1 MNRRIL
7 IAVFAILAAL
17 PLAAQGR
24 GSGGGSRLDYLAGYL
39 GLTDA
44 QKTQAQAIFD
54 AEKTASETLS
64 GEAEAARDALSAA
77 VKAGAADAQIDT
89 LSNAVGAIHAKLT
102 AVHAKAQVKFRAILT
117 AEQKAKL
124 DARES
129 NGPGR
134 QSFGGRMRSGSY

>member
-1 MNRRIL
+1 M

-24 GSGGGSRLDYLAGYL
+24 GPGGSGGRLDYLAGYL

-54 AEKTASETLS
+54 AEKTAAETLS
-64 GEAEAARDALSAA
+64 GQSEAARDALGAA
-77 VKAGAADAQIDT
+77 VKAGAADGQIDT
-89 LSNAVGAIHAKLT
+89 LSNAIGAVHAQLT

-124 DARES
+124 DAREGH
-129 NGPGR
+129 GPGR
-134 QSFGGRMRSGSY
+134 QSSGGRMRSGRF